1 MSVSKGL
8 ARLGRQKS
16 AAPGLSLESADGWF
30 PVGRRRE
37 LTADAAM
44 KISAVSACVEII
56 SNAIGMLPVYVMDS
70 GSKARLGDHPLG
82 RVLWERT
89 NEAMSPF
96 VFFRLAECQRLLRG
110 NAYAW
115 IYRDGYGEPVELIPL
130 PPSTC
135 EPVIEPGTGRLWYL
149 AAEPKSGRM
158 YKLSPADILHF
169 KAYSPDGIKG
179 VSVLR
184 RARQTLE
191 IASAAQRYEQALYEN
206 GGRPSGILKAAT
218 DLGGTTT
225 LPDGTEISMKDY
237 IRREWDKIHAGPGN
251 GFRTAVLDLGM
262 EYQAISMN
270 NSDAQFVQNK
280 AVTIADIARFFGVPL
295 YKLGEGHQAFNS
307 NEQNNIEFCVNTIQ
321 PIITQMEFEE
331 TGKLLTIGDR
341 RRGLEVR
348 HNMMALLRGDSASR
362 MNVYRTLREIG
373 VYSPNDIC
381 ALEDLPPVPGGD
393 SRYASFNYGPL
404 EDWAE
409 LSRAR
414 AVRSASDEKAMALEE
429 KLDHILRLCE
439 KGAVHSGKHH
449 KGRGG
454 SEGRAHSGRH
464 GAHQR
469 PEPPG
474 TEGGGDLH
482 LPGGG
487 GGYPGGPGF

>member
-96 VFFRLAECQRLLRG
+96 VFFRLMECQRLLRG

-218 DLGGTTT
+218 DLGGTTM

-321 PIITQMEFEE
+321 PIVTQMEFEE

-362 MNVYRTLREIG
+362 MNVYRTLREVS

-429 KLDHILRLCE
+429 KLDHILRLCAE
-439 KGAVHSGKHH
+439 RSG
-449 KGRGG
+449 
-454 SEGRAHSGRH
+454 
-464 GAHQR
+464 
-469 PEPPG
+469 
-474 TEGGGDLH
+474 T
-482 LPGGG
+482 
-487 GGYPGGPGF
+487 